1 MNIAKLDR
9 TLGLVQQTS
18 GLVFSSFTLLHLS
31 GHLLAPLGFSL
42 ADSALYFSRVYYQNP
57 LIEPLVIGGSL
68 VVHIG
73 SSVARIF
80 LRQKRQQ
87 QQQEK
92 KAVRNSQSLPSEPD
106 DVTAE
111 AVKDGEEEKSAAAAT
126 KAPSAA
132 WPSRGAAV
140 RELRLHRYAGWLLTP
155 LVVGHVFATR
165 IAPLLIL
172 PDPSIV
178 DLTQITYALNS
189 PNGLGWVYFAYFGV
203 FGAAGLYHS
212 AYGIQQALS
221 ALGLRGRR
229 LKPGMWTRVA
239 YACAAG
245 MFMAVWAIGGGFEEV
260 SVPLAA
266 KWRELDEEMVGA
278 ALALFGVSWGSRSSA
293 PTIGTKAPNFSAVA
307 VSNGEFKTVS
317 LNDFKGKYVVLFF
330 YPMDFTFVC
339 PTEII
344 AFSDAIDQFRKL
356 NAEVVACSTDTQF
369 SHLAW
374 TQQPRKQGGLGE
386 MKIPILADVTKKI
399 ASDYGVLI
407 ADGADAGVALRG
419 TFIIDPE
426 QNLRIAH
433 VHDLPIGRN
442 VAEYVRLLE
451 ALTFHAEH
459 GEVCPANWSKGGK
472 TIKADP
478 TGSKEYFSQA

>member
-1 MNIAKLDR
+1 MNAHRLDR

-31 GHLLAPLGFSL
+31 GHLLAPLSFSL

-68 VVHIG
+68 VIHIG

-80 LRQKRQQ
+80 LRLRRQQ
-87 QQQEK
+87 LHQQK
-92 KAVRNSQSLPSEPD
+92 KAVRDSQSSLLELD
-106 DVTAE
+106 DASPE
-111 AVKDGEEEKSAAAAT
+111 AVKETEEKSAVAAT
-126 KAPSAA
+126 TTTSSAA
-132 WPSRGAAV
+132 WPSRGAAIY
-140 RELRLHRYAGWLLTP
+140 ELRLHRYAGWLLTP

-178 DLTQITYALNS
+178 DLTQITHALNS
-189 PNGLGWVYFAYFGV
+189 PNGLGWVYFAYFSV

-221 ALGLRGRR
+221 VLGMRGRR
-229 LKPGMWTRVA
+229 LKPGTWTRVA

-245 MFMAVWAIGGGFEEV
+245 MSLAVWAVGGGFEEV

-266 KWRELDEEMVGA
+266 KWREVDE
-278 ALALFGVSWGSRSSA
+278 A
-293 PTIGTKAPNFSAVA
+293 PTIGSKAPNFSAVA

-317 LNDFKGKYVVLFF
+317 LDDYKGKYVVLFF

-344 AFSDAIDQFRKL
+344 AFSDAIEEFRKQ

-407 ADGADAGVALRG
+407 ADGPDAGVALRG

-442 VAEYVRLLE
+442 VKEYVRLLE
-451 ALTFHAEH
+451 ALIFNAEF
-459 GEVCPANWSKGGK
+459 GEVCPANWNKGGK

-478 TGSKEYFSQA
+478 NGSKEYFSQA

>member
-1 MNIAKLDR
+1 MANVVKLDR
-9 TLGLVQQTS
+9 ILSLVQQSS

-31 GHLLAPLGFSL
+31 GHLLAPLSFSL
-42 ADSALYFSRVYYQNP
+42 ADSALFFSRVYYQNP
-57 LIEPLVIGGSL
+57 IIEPLVIGGSL
-68 VVHIG
+68 LVHIG
-73 SSVARIF
+73 SSFGRIF
-80 LRQKRQQ
+80 LRSRRQKQQ
-87 QQQEK
+87 QQK
-92 KAVRNSQSLPSEPD
+92 KAAPD
-106 DVTAE
+106 SHPRTPETDVA
-111 AVKDGEEEKSAAAAT
+111 AVEGLKGKKGTSAAAAPT
-126 KAPSAA
+126 TAA
-132 WPSRGAAV
+132 WPSRGAAI
-140 RELRLHRYAGWLLTP
+140 RELKLHRYAGRLLTP
-155 LVVGHVFATR
+155 LIAGHVFATR

-178 DLTQITYALNS
+178 DLTQITHALKS
-189 PNGLGWVYFAYFGV
+189 PNGVGWVYFAYLTV

-212 AYGIQQALS
+212 TYGIQQALGV
-221 ALGLRGRR
+221 LGIRARR
-229 LKPGMWTRVA
+229 VRPGMWTRVA
-239 YACAAG
+239 YASLASFAL
-245 MFMAVWAIGGGFEEV
+245 AVWAIGSGFEEV

-266 KWRELDEEMVGA
+266 RWQEVDNGMV
-278 ALALFGVSWGSRSSA
+278 A
-293 PTIGTKAPNFSAVA
+293 PTIGSKAPDFSAVA

-317 LNDFKGKYVVLFF
+317 LSDFKNKYVVLFF

-344 AFSDAIDQFRKL
+344 AFSDAIEQFRKL

-374 TQQPRKQGGLGE
+374 TQQPRKEGGLGE

-399 ASDYGVLI
+399 ATDYGVLI
-407 ADGADAGVALRG
+407 KEGPDAGVALRG

-442 VAEYVRLLE
+442 VGEYVRLIE
-451 ALTFHAEH
+451 ALIFNAEF

-478 TGSKEYFSQA
+478 AGSKEYFSQA